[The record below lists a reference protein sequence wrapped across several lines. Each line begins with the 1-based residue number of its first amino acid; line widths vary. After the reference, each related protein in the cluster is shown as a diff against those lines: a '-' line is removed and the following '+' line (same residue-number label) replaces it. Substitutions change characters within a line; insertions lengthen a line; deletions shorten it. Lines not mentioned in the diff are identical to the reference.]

1 MGREVPEMD
10 PVKIK
15 YGLDEMPSFG
25 ELLFL
30 GLQWLAIM
38 IPTIVIVGKVV
49 AVLHYSQLAEQ
60 IIYVQKVFFIIG
72 ISLLLQLLWG
82 HRLPLV
88 VGPATILLVGIAASS
103 SEISSTY
110 TAIAIGGL
118 VLFVMSA
125 AGLFNHLKK
134 LFTAPVVTVILIMI
148 AFTLTPMIIDLCV
161 PPTSGGLAW
170 LNLCFAFFFVFCVFA
185 VSRFVTGFWKSTLI
199 MWSLIAGTIVY
210 HLFFPQ
216 GFEMAH
222 TAQSTITADFLLKTK
237 INLSFEPGVILSFLV
252 CFLALSINDLGSIF
266 SVGEV
271 LKLED
276 IPVRVTRGLS
286 LTGIF
291 NFLAGL
297 WGIIGMVNFSLS
309 PGIIASTGCASRFA
323 LVPAGFLLL
332 AISFLPPVITFLSSI
347 PSVVVGGIFI
357 YIMCSQ
363 IAAGLTMV
371 LDARGGFRFENGLVI
386 GLPLMLSIIISFLP
400 DNALNTFPVFLR
412 PFLGNGFVVGVLA
425 VLIMEH
431 LIFGKER

>member
-1 MGREVPEMD
+1 MD

-25 ELLFL
+25 ELMLL

-49 AVLHYSQLAEQ
+49 AVLHYSQSAEQ

-72 ISLLLQLLWG
+72 VSLLLQLLWG

-88 VGPATILLVGIAASS
+88 VGPATILLVGIAASGS

-118 VLFVMSA
+118 ALFVVSV

-134 LFTAPVVTVILIMI
+134 LFTAPVVAVILIMI
-148 AFTLTPMIIDLCV
+148 AFTLTPMIIELCI
-161 PPTSGGLAW
+161 PSTPGGLAW
-170 LNLCFAFFFVFCVFA
+170 LNLCFALLFVFCIFA
-185 VSRFVTGFWKSTLI
+185 VSRFITGFWKSTLI
-199 MWSLIAGTIVY
+199 MWALIAGTIVY

-216 GFEMAH
+216 GFEMTH

-276 IPVRVTRGLS
+276 MSMRVTRGLS

-297 WGIIGMVNFSLS
+297 WGVIGMVNYSLS
-309 PGIIASTGCASRFA
+309 PGVIASTGCASRFA
-323 LVPAGFLLL
+323 LVPAGVLLL
-332 AISFLPPVITFLSSI
+332 AMSFLPPVITFLGGI

-371 LDARGGFRFENGLVI
+371 LDTREGFRFESGLVI
-386 GLPLMLSIIISFLP
+386 GLPLMLSIVISFLP
-400 DNALNTFPVFLR
+400 ENLLNTFPVFLR
-412 PFLGNGFVVGVLA
+412 PLLGNGFVVGVLA

>member
-1 MGREVPEMD
+1 MD
-10 PVKIK
+10 PLKIK
-15 YGLDEMPSFG
+15 YGLDEMPPFG

-38 IPTIVIVGKVV
+38 IPTIIIVGKVV
-49 AVLHYSQLAEQ
+49 AVLHYSQSAEQ

-103 SEISSTY
+103 GSEISSIY
-110 TAIAIGGL
+110 TAIAVGGL
-118 VLFVMSA
+118 VLLVVSA

-134 LFTAPVVTVILIMI
+134 LFTAPVVAVILIMI
-148 AFTLTPMIIDLCV
+148 AFTLTPMIIDLCI
-161 PPTSGGLAW
+161 PSIAGGLAW
-170 LNLCFAFFFVFCVFA
+170 VNLCFALFFVFCIFA
-185 VSRFVTGFWKSTLI
+185 ASKFVTGFWKSTLI
-199 MWSLIAGTIVY
+199 MWALIAGTIVY

-216 GFEMAH
+216 GFEIAH
-222 TAQSTITADFLLKTK
+222 VDQPTITADFLLKTK

-271 LKLED
+271 LKLKD
-276 IPVRVTRGLS
+276 MPVRVTRGLS
-286 LTGIF
+286 FTGVF
-291 NFLAGL
+291 NLLAGL
-297 WGIIGMVNFSLS
+297 WGVIGMVNFSLS
-309 PGIIASTGCASRFA
+309 PGVIASTGCASRFA
-323 LVPAGFLLL
+323 LVPAGVFLLVM
-332 AISFLPPVITFLSSI
+332 SFFPPAITFISGI

-371 LDARGGFRFENGLVI
+371 LDTQKGFHFENGLVI
-386 GLPLMLSIIISFLP
+386 GLPLMLSIMISFLP
-400 DNALNTFPVFLR
+400 DHILNTFPVFLR
-412 PFLGNGFVVGVLA
+412 PLLGNGFVVGVLA

>member
-1 MGREVPEMD
+1 MD

-25 ELLFL
+25 ELMLL

-49 AVLHYSQLAEQ
+49 AVLHYSQSAEQ

-72 ISLLLQLLWG
+72 VSLLLQLLWG

-88 VGPATILLVGIAASS
+88 VGPATILLVGIAASGS

-118 VLFVMSA
+118 ALFVVSV

-134 LFTAPVVTVILIMI
+134 LFTAPVVAVILIMI
-148 AFTLTPMIIDLCV
+148 AFTLTPMIIDLCI
-161 PPTSGGLAW
+161 PSTSGGLAW
-170 LNLCFAFFFVFCVFA
+170 LNLCFALFFVFCVFA

-199 MWSLIAGTIVY
+199 MWALIAGTIVY

-222 TAQSTITADFLLKTK
+222 TAQPTINADFLLKTK
-237 INLSFEPGVILSFLV
+237 INLGFEPGVILSFLV

-271 LKLED
+271 LKLKD
-276 IPVRVTRGLS
+276 IPERVTRGLS
-286 LTGIF
+286 FTGIF

-309 PGIIASTGCASRFA
+309 PGVIATTGCASRFA
-323 LVPAGFLLL
+323 LVPAGVLLL
-332 AISFLPPVITFLSSI
+332 AMSFLPPVITFLGGI
-347 PSVVVGGIFI
+347 PSVVIGGIFI

-371 LDARGGFRFENGLVI
+371 LDTREGFRFENGLVI
-386 GLPLMLSIIISFLP
+386 GLPLMLSIVISFLP
-400 DNALNTFPVFLR
+400 DNALNTFPVILR
-412 PFLGNGFVVGVLA
+412 PLLGNGFVVGVLA